1 MDSFHIVTFY
11 EITYIDNFKR
21 LGREIERIGT
31 KEKLSGTFF
40 STPQGVNAT
49 LSGSLLGFRKSNSSI
64 EFLRSKYRTNMV

>member
-49 LSGSLLGFRKSNSSI
+49 LSGSLLGLEKVIHLLNS
-64 EFLRSKYRTNMV
+64 